1 MYIISGGSSV
11 QLLVP
16 DQFLPTGK
24 VSAITCTALIS
35 IGTFLRHSRRKIDL
49 NPSKKRRVQEW
60 SRSIE
65 EKIINHYFLE
75 HLKTLWIDTR
85 NLCFRYYWFP
95 EKNPVTLKL
104 NVMPMISQMLAS
116 IRWNKINNKINTSL

>member
-11 QLLVP
+11 QLLIP

-49 NPSKKRRVQEW
+49 NPSEKRRVQE
-60 SRSIE
+60 
-65 EKIINHYFLE
+65 
-75 HLKTLWIDTR
+75 
-85 NLCFRYYWFP
+85 
-95 EKNPVTLKL
+95 
-104 NVMPMISQMLAS
+104 
-116 IRWNKINNKINTSL
+116 

>member
-24 VSAITCTALIS
+24 VSALIS

-49 NPSKKRRVQEW
+49 NPSKKRRVQE
-60 SRSIE
+60 
-65 EKIINHYFLE
+65 
-75 HLKTLWIDTR
+75 
-85 NLCFRYYWFP
+85 
-95 EKNPVTLKL
+95 
-104 NVMPMISQMLAS
+104 
-116 IRWNKINNKINTSL
+116 